1 VLKDGRLVYDS
12 TAKEA
17 TDFYMQSLHLHSNPD
32 SASGYTSRRGELIG
46 AIGAILARELPHGHV
61 LVDVPIETHDG
72 VRKADVAWISNARR
86 STLCREPAY
95 SGAPEICVHL
105 PGPDRAESE
114 VHKTMGILFKV
125 GAVENWLC
133 DPLGNLSVLHSHHH
147 NKTRLVANLPDKLSL
162 D

>member
-1 VLKDGRLVYDS
+1 
-12 TAKEA
+12 
-17 TDFYMQSLHLHSNPD
+17 
-32 SASGYTSRRGELIG
+32 
-46 AIGAILARELPHGHV
+46 
-61 LVDVPIETHDG
+61 

-133 DPLGNLSVLHSHHH
+133 DPLGNLKVLRSH
-147 NKTRLVANLPDKLSL
+147 ANTSQRMLESIPTQILCD
-162 D
+162 

>member
-1 VLKDGRLVYDS
+1 
-12 TAKEA
+12 
-17 TDFYMQSLHLHSNPD
+17 
-32 SASGYTSRRGELIG
+32 LIG
-46 AIGAILARELPHGHV
+46 AIGALLARELPHGHV

-133 DPLGNLSVLHSHHH
+133 DPLGNLKVLRSH
-147 NKTRLVANLPDKLSL
+147 ANTSQRMLESIPTQILCD
-162 D
+162 